1 MSSRITYEN
10 KKALQ
15 NDENVARENKVTDL
29 DMNEIKEVVNSH
41 ADDIEK
47 FNNYD
52 DTAIKTDIHNIEIE
66 QETQNTNIAKLQED
80 VSEINEKNNAQDE
93 EIEAL
98 KQENIELKR
107 TQDDMIEKQLNKE
120 TEADTSVITKD
131 TDEFCGKLSIF
142 GGQRQEKRAGI
153 NLIDVGKLK
162 AVTKNGI
169 NFTPNEDGS
178 ININGTATNDTS
190 YFLRD
195 GTLAL
200 GIYTYKCFGLPDNLY
215 ANCWYCGNAYGEAV
229 KKITSNVENRNY
241 VIELKIPAET
251 TLNVTIEPM
260 LIAGEYTAETF
271 PEYEPYGVMPSLE
284 FPSKIEAVGDKTYA
298 IESGSIEGQAGANIV
313 NQQRLRTKDFIR
325 NTYKQILV
333 NANGI
338 DEVALF
344 EYDKDKNYIK
354 SNSWRVVPATFD
366 LSDNTAFFKYAFRK
380 SDNSN
385 LSTDMITNLED
396 SNKCVEIT
404 TSNKNVLDIQKN
416 AHLEVS
422 GLAIDT
428 DENGEVTINGTATA
442 NTYLKLYDNELTNLN
457 YTKWDKKKVAKGNW
471 VFSSR
476 MIKGEINAE
485 ANTSAYV
492 RSKAM
497 GADAVEYAMLYRVLN
512 AKEKQKSFTLEDD
525 TKAVIYLWIG
535 KDATFNNV
543 KLQFQLEPDVLSEY
557 VEHRGQTLTLQTQ
570 QKMFEGDTFEQVDG
584 VWYEKHCKK
593 EKTITGNDI
602 QSVSSNNRVFFK
614 ISSVP
619 GFKKISEEFYYGNI
633 DKNTIES
640 NVATSLTG
648 HSLTWLAT
656 AKKGDWISSWNNPND
671 TNGFVL
677 RTDKEFAT
685 KEEAIIYFNENPFTV
700 VYELL
705 EIEYIKCTEEQ
716 CKILDKI
723 DTYKD
728 GTIITTDNDLCKI
741 QLRYKQDLEKR
752 ITALEKQIA
761 TQTVAESE

>member
-584 VWYEKHCKK
+584 VWYEKHDKG
-593 EKTITGNDI
+593 EYVLDG
-602 QSVSSNNRVFFK
+602 VNNKFTYRV
-614 ISSVP
+614 
-619 GFKKISEEFYYGNI
+619 
-633 DKNTIES
+633 
-640 NVATSLTG
+640 
-648 HSLTWLAT
+648 
-656 AKKGDWISSWNNPND
+656 
-671 TNGFVL
+671 TNGNL
-677 RTDKEFAT
+677 KIKIED
-685 KEEAIIYFNENPFTV
+685 AIASGGYWVSHNNLFLMCTHFT
-700 VYELL
+700 
-705 EIEYIKCTEEQ
+705 Q
-716 CKILDKI
+716 
-723 DTYKD
+723 
-728 GTIITTDNDLCKI
+728 
-741 QLRYKQDLEKR
+741 
-752 ITALEKQIA
+752 AEKQAAFKAGEVIYWD
-761 TQTVAESE
+761 TQGDLYVKPELDRFTTVDEANEWLKEQNHFTLNAHLNNQKFSTKSTHIVMAQ

>member
-1 MSSRITYEN
+1 MKVINLTDITDELETGKTYTLWQEN
-10 KKALQ
+10 TGAVYGQINEVLNGVTKYIYSQ
-15 NDENVARENKVTDL
+15 TQNKVTFVA
-29 DMNEIKEVVNSH
+29 KEG
-41 ADDIEK
+41 
-47 FNNYD
+47 
-52 DTAIKTDIHNIEIE
+52 AIYSF
-66 QETQNTNIAKLQED
+66 
-80 VSEINEKNNAQDE
+80 VAQASTVE
-93 EIEAL
+93 
-98 KQENIELKR
+98 
-107 TQDDMIEKQLNKE
+107 
-120 TEADTSVITKD
+120 
-131 TDEFCGKLSIF
+131 
-142 GGQRQEKRAGI
+142 
-153 NLIDVGKLK
+153 
-162 AVTKNGI
+162 VT
-169 NFTPNEDGS
+169 
-178 ININGTATNDTS
+178 
-190 YFLRD
+190 
-195 GTLAL
+195 GTL
-200 GIYTYKCFGLPDNLY
+200 TNYK
-215 ANCWYCGNAYGEAV
+215 
-229 KKITSNVENRNY
+229 NRFM
-241 VIELKIPAET
+241 V
-251 TLNVTIEPM
+251 
-260 LIAGEYTAETF
+260 
-271 PEYEPYGVMPSLE
+271 YEGTDDKEFEQYGVMPSLDY
-284 FPSKIEAVGDKTYA
+284 PSEIQSVGDVKYNLELGTILAVNGGNADNNARVRIKEY
-298 IESGSIEGQAGANIV
+298 IKVVPGAECII
-313 NQQRLRTKDFIR
+313 D
-325 NTYKQILV
+325 
-333 NANGI
+333 AEGI
-338 DEVALF
+338 DEVVVF
-344 EYDKDKNYIK
+344 EYDKDKKYLFRVGWEKIPYTFNLSENTRYI
-354 SNSWRVVPATFD
+354 R
-366 LSDNTAFFKYAFRK
+366 YIFRK
-380 SDNSN
+380 KDNSV
-385 LSTDMITNLED
+385 LTVD
-396 SNKCVEIT
+396 SVKDKSKHLRSVEIT

-416 AHLEVS
+416 VHAELN
-422 GLAIDT
+422 GITADIDDGGIIT
-428 DENGEVTINGTATA
+428 LNGTATNA
-442 NTYLKLYDNELTNLN
+442 VYLKLYDDNQIFAVSTVWN
-457 YTKWDKKKVAKGNW
+457 TKKLAKGNW
-471 VFSSR
+471 TFSSR
-476 MIKGEINAE
+476 LVQGEINTT

-492 RSKAM
+492 RSKAT

-535 KDATFNNV
+535 KDVTFNNV
-543 KLQFQLEPDVLSEY
+543 KLQFQLELDALSEY
-557 VEHRGQTLTLQTQ
+557 TTHRGETLTMPIQS
-570 QKMFEGDTFEQVDG
+570 KMFEGDTFEQIGD

>member
-1 MSSRITYEN
+1 MSKELRPLTSTLCKQRHQEYVDYIER
-10 KKALQ
+10 
-15 NDENVARENKVTDL
+15 NVLTKQS
-29 DMNEIKEVVNSH
+29 EV
-41 ADDIEK
+41 
-47 FNNYD
+47 
-52 DTAIKTDIHNIEIE
+52 
-66 QETQNTNIAKLQED
+66 
-80 VSEINEKNNAQDE
+80 
-93 EIEAL
+93 
-98 KQENIELKR
+98 
-107 TQDDMIEKQLNKE
+107 
-120 TEADTSVITKD
+120 DTSLIVKD
-131 TDEFCGKLSIF
+131 TDEFYGKLSIY
-142 GGQRQEKRAGI
+142 GRQRQEKRAGI

-229 KKITSNVENRNY
+229 KKITSNAENRNY
-241 VIELKIPAET
+241 AIELKIPAET

-271 PEYEPYGVMPSLE
+271 PEYEQFGVMPSLNYSSE
-284 FPSKIEAVGDKTYA
+284 IEAVGDKKYV
-298 IESGSIEGQAGANIV
+298 IESGSIEGQEGINIV

-325 NTYKQILV
+325 KAYKQIEV

-338 DEVALF
+338 DKVALF
-344 EYDKDKNYIK
+344 EYDKDKKYIK
-354 SNSWRVVPATFD
+354 SNSWRAVPATFE

-380 SDNSN
+380 NDNSN
-385 LSTDMITNLED
+385 LSVDMITNLED
-396 SNKCVEIT
+396 SNKYIEIT
-404 TSNKNVLDIQKN
+404 TSNKNMYDKSKITEGILISVTGTSSNNSHFNLSDFIKVRNSTTYTFSRDEPEKAESQFLVLEYDVQKN
-416 AHLEVS
+416 FIKRQGNVRNNTNKL
-422 GLAIDT
+422 T
-428 DENGEVTINGTATA
+428 FTTNEN
-442 NTYLKLYDNELTNLN
+442 
-457 YTKWDKKKVAKGNW
+457 TK
-471 VFSSR
+471 F
-476 MIKGEINAE
+476 
-485 ANTSAYV
+485 V
-492 RSKAM
+492 R
-497 GADAVEYAMLYRVLN
+497 LQYRVDY
-512 AKEKQKSFTLEDD
+512 AYTD
-525 TKAVIYLWIG
+525 
-535 KDATFNNV
+535 
-543 KLQFQLEPDVLSEY
+543 LQFEEEESRTDY
-557 VEHRGQTLTLQTQ
+557 IKHRGQTLTMPIQS
-570 QKMFEGDTFEQVDG
+570 KMFEGDTFEQIGD

-619 GFKKISEEFYYGNI
+619 GFKKISEEFYYRNI

-671 TNGFVL
+671 ANGFVL

-752 ITALEKQIA
+752 VTELEKQIA

>member
-1 MSSRITYEN
+1 MSKELRPLTSTLCKQRHQEYVDYIER
-10 KKALQ
+10 
-15 NDENVARENKVTDL
+15 NVLTKQS
-29 DMNEIKEVVNSH
+29 EV
-41 ADDIEK
+41 
-47 FNNYD
+47 
-52 DTAIKTDIHNIEIE
+52 
-66 QETQNTNIAKLQED
+66 
-80 VSEINEKNNAQDE
+80 
-93 EIEAL
+93 
-98 KQENIELKR
+98 
-107 TQDDMIEKQLNKE
+107 
-120 TEADTSVITKD
+120 DTSVIAKD
-131 TDEFCGKLSIF
+131 IDEFYGKLNVY

-215 ANCWYCGNAYGEAV
+215 ANCWYYGNAYGEAV

-584 VWYEKHCKK
+584 VWYEKHDKG
-593 EKTITGNDI
+593 EYVLDG
-602 QSVSSNNRVFFK
+602 VNNKFTYRV
-614 ISSVP
+614 
-619 GFKKISEEFYYGNI
+619 
-633 DKNTIES
+633 
-640 NVATSLTG
+640 
-648 HSLTWLAT
+648 
-656 AKKGDWISSWNNPND
+656 
-671 TNGFVL
+671 TNGNLKIKIEDAIASGGYWVSHNNLFLMCTHFTQAEKQAAFKAGEVIYWDTQGDL
-677 RTDKEFAT
+677 YVKPELDRFTTVDEANEWLKEQYEAGTPVTIAYQRTE
-685 KEEAIIYFNENPFTV
+685 P
-700 VYELL
+700 L
-705 EIEYIKCTEEQ
+705 YIKCTPEQ
-716 CKILDKI
+716 SKILDKI
-723 DTYKD
+723 DTYRD

-741 QLRYKQDLEKR
+741 SLRYKQNLESR
-752 ITALEKQIA
+752 IEQIEKQLA
-761 TQTVAESE
+761 TEVAEEE

>member
-584 VWYEKHCKK
+584 VWYEKHDKG
-593 EKTITGNDI
+593 EYVLDG
-602 QSVSSNNRVFFK
+602 VNNKFTYRV
-614 ISSVP
+614 
-619 GFKKISEEFYYGNI
+619 
-633 DKNTIES
+633 
-640 NVATSLTG
+640 
-648 HSLTWLAT
+648 
-656 AKKGDWISSWNNPND
+656 
-671 TNGFVL
+671 TNGSLKIKIEDAIASGGYWVSHNNLFLMCTHFTQAEKQAAFKAGEVIYWDTQGDL
-677 RTDKEFAT
+677 YVKPELDRFTTVDEANEWLKEQYEAGTPVTIAYQRTE
-685 KEEAIIYFNENPFTV
+685 P
-700 VYELL
+700 L
-705 EIEYIKCTEEQ
+705 YIKCTPEQ
-716 CKILDKI
+716 SKILDKI
-723 DTYKD
+723 DTYRD

-741 QLRYKQDLEKR
+741 SLRYKQNLESR
-752 ITALEKQIA
+752 IEQIEKQLA
-761 TQTVAESE
+761 TEVAEEE

>member
-584 VWYEKHCKK
+584 VWYEKHDKG
-593 EKTITGNDI
+593 EYVLDG
-602 QSVSSNNRVFFK
+602 VNNKFTYRV
-614 ISSVP
+614 
-619 GFKKISEEFYYGNI
+619 
-633 DKNTIES
+633 
-640 NVATSLTG
+640 
-648 HSLTWLAT
+648 
-656 AKKGDWISSWNNPND
+656 
-671 TNGFVL
+671 TNGNLKIKIEDAIASGGYWVSHNNLFLMCTHFTQAEKQAAFKAGEVIYWDTQGDL
-677 RTDKEFAT
+677 YVKPELDRFTTVDEANEWLKEQYEAGTPVTIAYQRTE
-685 KEEAIIYFNENPFTV
+685 P
-700 VYELL
+700 L
-705 EIEYIKCTEEQ
+705 YIKCTPEQ
-716 CKILDKI
+716 SKILDKI
-723 DTYKD
+723 DTYRD

-741 QLRYKQDLEKR
+741 SLRYKQNLESR
-752 ITALEKQIA
+752 IEQIEKQLA
-761 TQTVAESE
+761 TEVAEEE